1 MKEKKTFN
9 WKKLFFIILSINIL
23 FFFLVSLFI
32 FWPAPSADPPEKEFI
47 EDEAGADFTITS
59 SKENLNELVNAY
71 INQLPNPSNIKY
83 MISLDEE
90 VLLMGSV
97 EAFSTEVPVS
107 ISFEPIVQDNG
118 DIILQANSMSLGLLR
133 LPEDRILQYVS
144 SRVELP
150 DWITINPK
158 EEHIYV
164 ALTQMELKSNFRV
177 KAQQID
183 LENDIISFRIKVPNK
198 TLGL

>member
-1 MKEKKTFN
+1 
-9 WKKLFFIILSINIL
+9 
-23 FFFLVSLFI
+23 
-32 FWPAPSADPPEKEFI
+32 
-47 EDEAGADFTITS
+47 
-59 SKENLNELVNAY
+59 
-71 INQLPNPSNIKY
+71 
-83 MISLDEE
+83 
-90 VLLMGSV
+90 MGSV

-198 TLGL
+198 TLGLCRPALRRPRRSSSRTSWSAESCSPVVAACCWDWTSG